1 MDVWEIDLGSKAPRT
16 RTTYLYY
23 FKLFCERWK
32 LTPDQ
37 LYILRLEDLK
47 SPDPRD
53 HRRIEGMVKT
63 LMAEMGRGG
72 DGKKAL
78 APSTCASVMRAAV
91 SFFEAQELDLRFK
104 SKDTPRGQTNGQR
117 IIMGD
122 QIRELHDMAG
132 RALDYKLRNRG
143 LMMFQKDAGTRISD
157 TALLDIEDYEEAITK
172 YNEAGEPFK
181 YFDPRRTKKTKT
193 IAHIHIGPEAIQAID
208 DYLAER
214 KGKGEILSPGRP
226 LFLKGKHMG
235 RPMKRVIIPGDED
248 RLSSI
253 ALTQIFRRMAG
264 GLGQDGRKIS
274 AHSFRKFH
282 QTMCEA
288 SIPKNW
294 VAKLQGKMIKDSTG
308 PYSLPEDLPGE
319 LMQSYMGAYHRL
331 RVFEDHTIRAE
342 VESQSKQIKN
352 LESEL
357 WQKDRGI
364 KVLTDSVEALVG
376 SIELLSRRIEKLE
389 NETAN

>member
-1 MDVWEIDLGSKAPRT
+1 MDIWEVELGAKAPRT
-16 RTTYLYY
+16 RDTYLYY
-23 FKLFCERWK
+23 FKLFCERWG
-32 LTPDQ
+32 LGPDE
-37 LYILRLEDLK
+37 LYDMRLEDLRA
-47 SPDPRD
+47 PDPRD
-53 HRRIEGMVKT
+53 HKRIEGMVKT
-63 LMAEMGRGG
+63 LMAEMGRGSS
-72 DGKKAL
+72 GKRPR
-78 APSTCASVMRAAV
+78 APSTCASIMRAMS
-91 SFFEAQELDLRFK
+91 SFFDAQDLELRFK
-104 SKDTPRGQTNGQR
+104 SRDVPRGQANGQR

-132 RALDYKLRNRG
+132 RALGYKLRNRG
-143 LMMFQKDAGTRISD
+143 LMMFQKDAGIRISD
-157 TALLDIEDYEEAITK
+157 TALMDIEDYEDAITK
-172 YNEAGEPFK
+172 FNEAGEPFK
-181 YFDPRRTKKTKT
+181 EFSPRITKKTKT
-193 IAHIHIGPEAIQAID
+193 IAYIHIGPEAIQAID

-235 RPMKRVIIPGDED
+235 RPMKRVIVPGDED

-264 GLGQDGRKIS
+264 GLGKDGRKIS

-288 SIPKNW
+288 SMPKNW
-294 VAKLQGKMIKDSTG
+294 VAKLQGKIIKDSTG
-308 PYSLPEDLPGE
+308 PYSHPEDLPGE

-342 VESQSKQIKN
+342 IESQSKQIKN

-376 SIELLSRRIEKLE
+376 SIELLSRRIEKIE
-389 NETAN
+389 KETTD